1 MDEVPEQ
8 EDLDGKLR
16 KITTSKTAGTTK
28 VQERRNIEF
37 AQYVDTAPW
46 QVLVRRLDPFWV
58 VRTSKCLLLEVVFS
72 SFLFSFFLLLLFSV
86 YFYPTPKLSFQLLV
100 FSFCDH
106 PS

>member
-46 QVLVRRLDPFWV
+46 QVLVRRLDPFMV

-72 SFLFSFFLLLLFSV
+72 FFLFSFFSFVVVLCLFLPNAQTE
-86 YFYPTPKLSFQLLV
+86 FPA
-100 FSFCDH
+100 FSF
-106 PS
+106 